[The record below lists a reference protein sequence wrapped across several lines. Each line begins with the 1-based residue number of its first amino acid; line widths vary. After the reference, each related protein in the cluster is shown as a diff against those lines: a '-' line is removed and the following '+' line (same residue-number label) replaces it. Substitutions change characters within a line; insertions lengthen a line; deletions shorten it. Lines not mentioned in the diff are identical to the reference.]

1 MKKASIGMM
10 TIVLSFATM
19 TIGCQSTKQEKEFN
33 SLQSEAST
41 VLSEESSVKEA
52 DDTTDSSSENTSA
65 TKETTTE
72 VTKLSSESSTSI
84 NVIKNAEE
92 MEKAFLDAC
101 KDSIESVTEK
111 DSNEET
117 TIRSYSTNAVHI
129 LFRVHTNT
137 EAAQATIREMIDYG
151 GWYEEDCVVKGIT
164 IDEAPLF
171 LQAYYCKTPDGAD
184 MLFVLGYNDTV
195 SFAMEGHDTAHVEN
209 IEKILLAMGIDLKS
223 K

>member
-1 MKKASIGMM
+1 MKKVNAAL
-10 TIVLSFATM
+10 IVVIVSLAAM
-19 TIGCQSTKQEKEFN
+19 TIGCQSSKKGKESGSEPSETSI
-33 SLQSEAST
+33 SLT
-41 VLSEESSVKEA
+41 EESSSAETEDAK
-52 DDTTDSSSENTSA
+52 TSSSEDTSA
-65 TKETTTE
+65 TTESTTE
-72 VTKLSSESSTSI
+72 NTKISSETLESSLL
-84 NVIKNAEE
+84 IKNAEE
-92 MEKAFLDAC
+92 MEAAFLEAC
-101 KDSIESVTEK
+101 KDSIEPVIEKDPTEK
-111 DSNEET
+111 N
-117 TIRSYSTNAVHI
+117 TIRSYGTNTVHI